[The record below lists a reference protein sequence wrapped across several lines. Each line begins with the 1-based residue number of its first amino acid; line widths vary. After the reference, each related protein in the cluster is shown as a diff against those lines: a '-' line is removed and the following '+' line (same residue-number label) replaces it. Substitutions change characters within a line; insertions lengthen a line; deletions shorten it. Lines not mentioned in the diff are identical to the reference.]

1 MSEKNNDN
9 RLWYIR
15 GDHEAQGPFPSDTI
29 SRYLLIGRI
38 EETDELS
45 EDGKTWRQVTEYPE
59 LLPEVMRNIVTEEDR
74 EKLLLARLREDERLT
89 DKRDNGQFGNEGR
102 QTARRQP
109 ERRQGERR
117 QPEPK
122 EVLHHRMLKSE
133 LTKVYSERTAKDF
146 FLLITVVIVF
156 AIMIVALVLWYR
168 PTPERPTVTG
178 TAEQAA
184 SDLGVK
190 NVMRLR

>member
-1 MSEKNNDN
+1 MNGKNNDK

-15 GDHEAQGPFPSDTI
+15 GDNEVQGPFPSDTI

-45 EDGKTWRQVTEYPE
+45 EDGKHWRQVTEYPE
-59 LLPEVMRNIVTEEDR
+59 LVPGVLRNIVTEEDR
-74 EKLLLARLREDERLT
+74 EKLLLARLREDERLA
-89 DKRDNGQFGNEGR
+89 DKRDNGQFGNQGG

-117 QPEPK
+117 QPEPT

-146 FLLITVVIVF
+146 FLLIAVVIAF

-168 PTPERPTVTG
+168 PTPERPSVTG
-178 TAEQAA
+178 TAEQAT
-184 SDLGVK
+184 SGLGVK
-190 NVMRLR
+190 NVMRFQ